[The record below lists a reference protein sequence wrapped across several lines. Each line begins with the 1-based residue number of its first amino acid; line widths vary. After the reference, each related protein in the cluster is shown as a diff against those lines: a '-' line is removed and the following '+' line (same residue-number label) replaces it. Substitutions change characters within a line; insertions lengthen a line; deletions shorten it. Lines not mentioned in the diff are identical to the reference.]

1 MGRKK
6 EKVAKAPSWITTM
19 SDLNNLLLC
28 FFILL
33 YVLADVEVENI
44 PRFFPSPFKGGMG
57 PMTGGMS
64 FEPGQL
70 AEMGSRIESLPSN
83 ERGQSLAKA
92 VEKAVSLFQPEI
104 LAKKIKVQLEER
116 GLVITLGSD
125 FYFKPGSAELN
136 QDGIEVLQRIYK
148 AFELLPNKIRIEGHT
163 DNTTIPFGSELSKLY
178 PTNWDLSA
186 KRAIN
191 VLLYLEFLGI
201 SSNRMSAV
209 AFGDTRPIETN
220 ETPEGR
226 AYNRRVEIV
235 ILRQED

>member
-6 EKVAKAPSWITTM
+6 EKPGKAPSWITTM

-33 YVLADVEVENI
+33 YILTDVQVENI
-44 PRFFPSPFKGGMG
+44 PRFFPSPFQGGLG
-57 PMTGGMS
+57 PMSGGNS
-64 FEPGQL
+64 LEPGQL
-70 AEMGSRIESLPSN
+70 AEMGSRIESLPSS
-83 ERGQSLAKA
+83 EKGQSLAKA

-104 LAKKIKVQLEER
+104 LAKKMKIQLEER
-116 GLVITLGSD
+116 GIVITLGSD

-136 QDGIEVLQRIYK
+136 QNGIEVLQKIYK

-163 DNTTIPFGSELSKLY
+163 DNTTIPFGSELSKQY

-201 SSNRMSAV
+201 PSKRLSAV
-209 AFGDTRPIETN
+209 AYGDTRPIETN

-235 ILRQED
+235 IMREKD